1 MGGCE
6 TCNNLIHALN
16 PCTIM
21 TLPDFS
27 EMCLSDQ
34 EIRVRVVLLKLKNKH
49 YKMYKHEGK
58 LSRTTKQCLKYNF
71 RLFFGLIE

>member
-1 MGGCE
+1 MTFAIIRWYLSRAMGGCE

-49 YKMYKHEGK
+49 YKMCKHEGK
-58 LSRTTKQCLKYNF
+58 LIL
-71 RLFFGLIE
+71 